1 MHSVGYMRTSTL
13 LLVTSLLGAN
23 AFAADATVN
32 AAESRKPISAAIYN
46 ALGDETQQA
55 ELAAAYA
62 IDLPTGE
69 LARVALLGTF
79 GQNSVAIFPEG
90 PVPPMQSAA
99 ISLFT
104 NYDGKGAGFGDT
116 SIQSSSSS
124 PTLSVFSSFDAD
136 AKVTVV
142 LLNKSAVASE
152 TVVLGFKGIGQK
164 GDWRAFELSTDGVIT
179 PAGNGTLFDA
189 SLTRTV
195 RPYSAVLIEYRPV
208 GGILPIRT
216 EPAADVVIA
225 AGTEVEAPAATQSM
239 GCSASGS
246 TVEVGVLAVGLLALL
261 GFIRRR
267 SVN

>member
-1 MHSVGYMRTSTL
+1 MRTKL
-13 LLVTSLLGAN
+13 PL
-23 AFAADATVN
+23 FAALFFSTASLAMTEASVN
-32 AAESRKPISAAIYN
+32 AAESRKPIAPTIYN
-46 ALGDETQQA
+46 GVFGDDMAQA
-55 ELAAAYA
+55 QLTASYG
-62 IDLPTGE
+62 IGLPNGE

-79 GQNSVAIFPEG
+79 GQKSVTGVFSEAPLP
-90 PVPPMQSAA
+90 PVQGAA
-99 ISLFT
+99 INLYT
-104 NYDGKGAGFGDT
+104 DYDGQGARIGDT
-116 SIQSSSSS
+116 SVATASTN
-124 PTLSVFSSFDAD
+124 PNLSVFAAFDLE

-152 TVVLGFKGIGQK
+152 TVVLGFQGIGQK